1 LKEGILEL
9 EIPKA
14 RALPL
19 VSIAATAYWILRP
32 EDHWRWAAVFQKP
45 LENNRNRNVNEER
58 QESVALSL

>member
-19 VSIAATAYWILRP
+19 VSIAAAAYWILRP
-32 EDHWRWAAVFQKP
+32 EDHRRWAAVFQKP
-45 LENNRNRNVNEER
+45 LEINRNRKVNEER
-58 QESVALSL
+58 QGSGVLSL